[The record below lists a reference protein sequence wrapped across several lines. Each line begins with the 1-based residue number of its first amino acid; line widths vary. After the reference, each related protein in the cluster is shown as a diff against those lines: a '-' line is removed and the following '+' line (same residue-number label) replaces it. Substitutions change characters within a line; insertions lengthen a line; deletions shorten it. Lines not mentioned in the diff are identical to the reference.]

1 VASRFEQLTHWPSP
15 VRAHPDQRMYSLV
28 MLVALAVTVG
38 AVGAGVLV
46 ALIFIIIGALG
57 HG

>member
-1 VASRFEQLTHWPSP
+1 MS
-15 VRAHPDQRMYSLV
+15 SLV

-38 AVGAGVLV
+38 AVGAGVLLAV
-46 ALIFIIIGALG
+46 VFILIGALG

>member
-1 VASRFEQLTHWPSP
+1 MS
-15 VRAHPDQRMYSLV
+15 SLV

-38 AVGAGVLV
+38 VVGAGVLLAV
-46 ALIFIIIGALG
+46 VFILIGALG

>member
-1 VASRFEQLTHWPSP
+1 
-15 VRAHPDQRMYSLV
+15 MYSLV

>member
-1 VASRFEQLTHWPSP
+1 MS
-15 VRAHPDQRMYSLV
+15 SLV

-38 AVGAGVLV
+38 VVGAGVIAGLV
-46 ALIFIIIGALG
+46 LIIVGALG

>member
-1 VASRFEQLTHWPSP
+1 MS
-15 VRAHPDQRMYSLV
+15 SLV

-38 AVGAGVLV
+38 VVGAGVLV
-46 ALIFIIIGALG
+46 GLVFIIIGALG